1 MSPASTAVP
10 GPVRT
15 CIGCR
20 ERAAKS
26 ELLRVT
32 AGSDADGRPV
42 VAPDPTAIRPG
53 RGAHLHPTSACYD
66 LAVRRRAFSRA
77 LRRPGEGLST
87 ESLRTYLASI
97 PGTTSTTSTTDHPS
111 QKELEQ

>member
-1 MSPASTAVP
+1 MARATVSHASTVP
-10 GPVRT
+10 SGPVRT

-32 AGSDADGRPV
+32 AGSGSDGRPAV
-42 VAPDPTAIRPG
+42 VPDPAATRPG

-66 LAVRRRAFSRA
+66 LAVRRRAFGRA
-77 LRRPGEGLST
+77 LRATVGLDSAPVASYLTSLTNTT
-87 ESLRTYLASI
+87 E
-97 PGTTSTTSTTDHPS
+97 TD
-111 QKELEQ
+111 

>member
-1 MSPASTAVP
+1 MESFARSGPTPSDSTQFGEYRPCAVGFLSVARASVSPASMAVF

-20 ERAAKS
+20 ERVAKS

-42 VAPDPTAIRPG
+42 VVPDPAATRRG
-53 RGAHLHPTSACYD
+53 RGAHRHPTT
-66 LAVRRRAFSRA
+66 A
-77 LRRPGEGLST
+77 L
-87 ESLRTYLASI
+87 
-97 PGTTSTTSTTDHPS
+97 
-111 QKELEQ
+111 